1 MRQPAYESTLSHAAL
16 NGGLRGIAERLVK
29 HGLLTDAQAAVA
41 ESTAAELDISLL
53 QHVVE
58 SGLVDADAAALAAA
72 WEYGLPVIDLD
83 SLRINALPPAND
95 YPVKILEKLDIL
107 PLARHGHRL
116 TVAVPYPATLTQL
129 DELQFATGLSVDG
142 VLAPADQLKTTLVQY
157 LAQNERSMLDEL
169 ENVDDAINALNVV
182 HNADGEEVTLDA
194 PAQDSED
201 APVVKFVNKIL
212 LDAISRGASDIHFEP
227 YETLYRVR
235 FRVDGMLI
243 EIARPP
249 FALRHRIAARLKIMS
264 RLDISERRLPQDG
277 AIKLQLSRTRSID
290 FRVNS
295 LPTVYGEKVVLR
307 ILDPASAQLG
317 IEQLGFTPA
326 QQTAYESALT
336 KPQGMILVTGPTGS
350 GKTVTLYTGINI
362 LNQIERN
369 ICTAEDPVEI
379 KVSGINQVNVLPKIG
394 LNFASALR
402 AFLRQDPDVVMVGEI
417 RDLET
422 AEIAVKAAQ
431 TGHLVLSTVHTNSA
445 AETLTRLANMGVA
458 SYNIA
463 SSVSL
468 IIAQRL
474 ARRLCNLCKTPAE
487 IPAEALRKAGFSQVD
502 IRNATIYQAK
512 GCKQCT
518 QGYKGRVGVYEVL
531 PISDDMRQLIMRD
544 GNSIEIDQLARKEGH
559 TSLHQNC
566 LSRVLDGSTSLEEVN
581 RVSKE

>member
-1 MRQPAYESTLSHAAL
+1 M
-16 NGGLRGIAERLVK
+16 
-29 HGLLTDAQAAVA
+29 
-41 ESTAAELDISLL
+41 
-53 QHVVE
+53 
-58 SGLVDADAAALAAA
+58 
-72 WEYGLPVIDLD
+72 
-83 SLRINALPPAND
+83 
-95 YPVKILEKLDIL
+95 
-107 PLARHGHRL
+107 
-116 TVAVPYPATLTQL
+116 AVPYPATLTQL

-142 VLAPADQLKTTLVQY
+142 VLAPADQLRNTLVQY

-169 ENVDDAINALNVV
+169 DNIDDAVSALNIVQ
-182 HNADGEEVTLDA
+182 HADGDEVELDKA
-194 PAQDSED
+194 SQNSDD

-227 YETLYRVR
+227 YETQYRVR
-235 FRVDGMLI
+235 FRIDGMLV

-277 AIKLQLSRTRSID
+277 ALKLQLSRTRSID

-295 LPTVYGEKVVLR
+295 LPTVWGEKVVLR
-307 ILDPASAQLG
+307 ILDPTSAQLG
-317 IEQLGFTPA
+317 IDQLGFSPE
-326 QQTAYESALT
+326 QQAAYEYALK

-362 LNQIERN
+362 LNQVQRN

-458 SYNIA
+458 TYNIA

-474 ARRLCNLCKTPAE
+474 ARKLCNQCKTPAD
-487 IPAEALRKAGFSQVD
+487 IPAEALRKAGFNQQD
-502 IRNATIYQAK
+502 IRNATIYKAV

-518 QGYKGRVGVYEVL
+518 QGYKGRLGVYEVV
-531 PISDDMRQLIMRD
+531 PITDDMRQLIMRD
-544 GNSIEIDQLARKEGH
+544 GNAIEIDQQARREGYP
-559 TSLHQNC
+559 SLYQSC

-581 RVSKE
+581 RISKE

>member
-1 MRQPAYESTLSHAAL
+1 MSQPAPESTLSHAAL
-16 NGGLRGIAERLVK
+16 NGGLRGIAKRLVK
-29 HGLLTDAQAAVA
+29 HGLLTDAQATIA
-41 ESTAAELDISLL
+41 ESTAAELQISLL
-53 QHVVE
+53 QHVVD
-58 SGLVDADAAALAAA
+58 SGLVPADEAAVAAA
-72 WEYGLPVIDLD
+72 WEYGLPVVNLEA
-83 SLRINALPPAND
+83 LRVTALPAAND
-95 YPVKILEKLDIL
+95 YPVKILERLGIL

-142 VLAPADQLKTTLVQY
+142 VLAPADQLRDTLVQY

-169 ENVDDAINALNVV
+169 EDVDDAVSELNIIQ
-182 HNADGEEVTLDA
+182 HEDGSETTLDKA
-194 PAQDSED
+194 TQSGED

-227 YETLYRVR
+227 YETQYRVR
-235 FRVDGMLI
+235 FRIDGMLV

-277 AIKLQLSRTRSID
+277 ALKLQLSRTRSID

-295 LPTVYGEKVVLR
+295 LPTVWGEKVVLR
-307 ILDPASAQLG
+307 ILDPTSAQLG
-317 IEQLGFTPA
+317 IDQLGFTPE
-326 QQTAYESALT
+326 QQTAYESALK

-362 LNQIERN
+362 LNQVQCN

-458 SYNIA
+458 TYNIA

-474 ARRLCNLCKTPAE
+474 ARKLCNQCKAPAD
-487 IPAEALRKAGFSQVD
+487 IPAEALRKAGFSQQD
-502 IRNATIYQAK
+502 IRHATIYHAV

-518 QGYKGRVGVYEVL
+518 QGYKGRIGVYEVV

-544 GNSIEIDQLARKEGH
+544 GNAIEIDQQARREGH
-559 TSLHQNC
+559 PSLYQSC
-566 LSRVLDGSTSLEEVN
+566 LGRVLDGSTSLDEVN
-581 RVSKE
+581 RISKE